1 MTERM
6 GENGESAI
14 KRRRRE
20 EKGRAKRI
28 GQMEENEH
36 IKRGKEGWR
45 DIDRKHREEKEE
57 KAKEMEKN

>member
-1 MTERM
+1 
-6 GENGESAI
+6 
-14 KRRRRE
+14 
-20 EKGRAKRI
+20 
-28 GQMEENEH
+28 MEENEH